1 MKIGCSIAMLYEK
14 PYPPGILL
22 QLVESKI
29 P

>member
-1 MKIGCSIAMLYEK
+1 MKIGCSIGMFYEK
-14 PYPPGILL
+14 PYPLGILL